1 MMIETEPQVTFTKG
15 IAKMKKYI
23 ILQDGQFLEL
33 TKELKDQIAIV
44 LSPDTNMDN
53 IKEGVL
59 LGDLIES
66 WNRDTNESW

>member
-1 MMIETEPQVTFTKG
+1 
-15 IAKMKKYI
+15 MKKYI
-23 ILQDGQFLEL
+23 ILQNGQFIEL

-53 IKEGVL
+53 IKDGVL

-66 WNRDTNESW
+66 WNRDTKQSW